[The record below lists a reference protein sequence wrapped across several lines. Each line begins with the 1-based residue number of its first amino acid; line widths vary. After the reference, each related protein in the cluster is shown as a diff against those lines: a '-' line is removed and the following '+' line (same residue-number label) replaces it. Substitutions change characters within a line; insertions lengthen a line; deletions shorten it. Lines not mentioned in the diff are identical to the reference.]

1 MRRLLVVLFALALLA
16 CDRGGSGPCGPC
28 QSQTG
33 TGMQNVALP
42 RPPRLEKLA
51 VQRVDLARKRL
62 VLLRASFDS
71 GKATLDEVFAAF
83 REFALAA
90 RDSGLG
96 GGTLRDILKEYR
108 DGVLALKDV
117 TRERM
122 SKGAVGEDTF
132 VRVESLVAE
141 AEYWLEEASQG
152 R

>member
-1 MRRLLVVLFALALLA
+1 
-16 CDRGGSGPCGPC
+16 
-28 QSQTG
+28 
-33 TGMQNVALP
+33 MQNVALP

-71 GKATLDEVFAAF
+71 GKATLDDVFAAF

-96 GGTLRDILKEYR
+96 GGALRDILKEYR
-108 DGVLALKDV
+108 DGVVALKDV

-122 SKGAVGEDTF
+122 SKGAVGEETF